1 MRDHTSKS
9 KNALRTL
16 RRYWLPLVVVALLTV
31 AVFGGQPAWAADG
44 VTLGQTV
51 PTPTPT
57 SPPAPPTATPAPAPD
72 NNGGNGDND
81 DNGGGDTGG
90 DAGGA
95 PASDAAAGGE
105 AAAPAAE
112 AAAVTETPTSTV
124 VLTGTVT
131 AVTLNVR
138 QGPSTTFP
146 AIGRFTA
153 GTTVNVLA
161 RNVDGAW
168 LLVCCTASGGTGWVS
183 AEFVAPAFSAAEAA
197 GLSVSNSLATTGT
210 VTSTVTSTVT
220 PAAAPLTG
228 SGTVDVLTLNIRQG
242 PTTSAPVVGR
252 FRQGNTF
259 TVQGTN
265 EAGDWYLVCC
275 VPGTQNPGW
284 ISAQF
289 ATLTSGAADAGAAA
303 SEAAPEAAPEAT
315 PEPAAEA
322 PAATDTAPAGEATP
336 APTESAGSTSSGVT
350 DVLW

>member
-9 KNALRTL
+9 KNALRAL
-16 RRYWLPLVVVALLTV
+16 RRYWLPLAVIALLSV
-31 AVFGGQPAWAADG
+31 AVFAGQPAWAADG

-57 SPPAPPTATPAPAPD
+57 SPPAPPTTTPAPAPD
-72 NNGGNGDND
+72 NNGGNSGG
-81 DNGGGDTGG
+81 DNGGDSDAGG

-95 PASDAAAGGE
+95 PASDSAAGGE
-105 AAAPAAE
+105 AAAPATE

-138 QGPSTTFP
+138 QGPATTFP
-146 AIGRFTA
+146 VIGRFTA
-153 GTTVNVLA
+153 GTVVNVLA

-183 AEFVAPAFSAAEAA
+183 AEFEAPAFSAAEAA

-242 PTTSAPVVGR
+242 PSTSAPVVGR

-259 TVQGTN
+259 TAQGAN

-289 ATLTSGAADAGAAA
+289 ATLNSGATDAAA
-303 SEAAPEAAPEAT
+303 PAAT

-322 PAATDTAPAGEATP
+322 PAATDAAPAGEATP
-336 APTESAGSTSSGVT
+336 APAESAGASSGVT